1 MLGARKVKTQKA
13 AIIFEPQQ
21 AAGFFGGLAGAVN
34 GDLVHKKSSF
44 LARLLGKRIASGQV
58 TLADDATLSGGLAT
72 RLDVTYD
79 DLDDL
84 QVGIE
89 ALLALRDDAD
99 ELVVS
104 LSAADG
110 VLHASL
116 GPFPPEKVHAA
127 DSDRGLDLRRVLE
140 TVCDT
145 HEVDERDGGAW
156 VELTKRIANAEPVA

>member
-1 MLGARKVKTQKA
+1 VTTEEIRLVIPAEEDFRPIAHLVT
-13 AIIFEPQQ
+13 
-21 AAGFFGGLAGAVN
+21 GGLAM
-34 GDLVHKKSSF
+34 
-44 LARLLGKRIASGQV
+44 
-58 TLADDATLSGGLAT
+58 

-99 ELVVS
+99 DLVVS
-104 LSAADG
+104 LSADDG

-116 GPFPPEKVHAA
+116 GPFVPETLREV
-127 DSDRGLDLRRVLE
+127 DPESGLGLSRVLD

-145 HEVDERDGGAW
+145 HEIDERKDGAW
-156 VELTKRIANAEPVA
+156 VELTKRVATG

>member
-1 MLGARKVKTQKA
+1 MTTEQIRLVIPAEEDFRPIAHLVT
-13 AIIFEPQQ
+13 
-21 AAGFFGGLAGAVN
+21 GGLAM
-34 GDLVHKKSSF
+34 
-44 LARLLGKRIASGQV
+44 
-58 TLADDATLSGGLAT
+58 

-104 LSAADG
+104 LSADDG
-110 VLHASL
+110 VLRVSL
-116 GPFPPEKVHAA
+116 GPFSPEKVHAV
-127 DSDRGLDLRRVLE
+127 DGDGGLDLHRVLE

-145 HEVDERDGGAW
+145 HEVEERDGSAW
-156 VELTKRIANAEPVA
+156 VELTKRVATAGAAA

>member
-1 MLGARKVKTQKA
+1 LKTDEIRLVIPA
-13 AIIFEPQQ
+13 EEDFRPIAHLVT
-21 AAGFFGGLAGAVN
+21 GGLAM
-34 GDLVHKKSSF
+34 
-44 LARLLGKRIASGQV
+44 
-58 TLADDATLSGGLAT
+58 

-89 ALLALRDDAD
+89 AVLAQRDDAG

-104 LSAADG
+104 LSADEG

-116 GPFPPEKVHAA
+116 GPFAPDKVHAE

-145 HEVDERDGGAW
+145 HEVEERDGGAW
-156 VELTKRIANAEPVA
+156 VELSKRVAT

>member
-1 MLGARKVKTQKA
+1 MTTEEIRLVLPADEDFRPIAHLVT
-13 AIIFEPQQ
+13 
-21 AAGFFGGLAGAVN
+21 GGLAM
-34 GDLVHKKSSF
+34 
-44 LARLLGKRIASGQV
+44 
-58 TLADDATLSGGLAT
+58 

-89 ALLALRDDAD
+89 ALLGLRDDSG

-104 LSAADG
+104 LSAVDG

-116 GPFPPEKVHAA
+116 GPFPPERVHEGG
-127 DSDRGLDLRRVLE
+127 SDRDLDLHRVLE

-145 HEVDERDGGAW
+145 HEVEERDGGAW
-156 VELTKRIANAEPVA
+156 VELTKRIASAETAA